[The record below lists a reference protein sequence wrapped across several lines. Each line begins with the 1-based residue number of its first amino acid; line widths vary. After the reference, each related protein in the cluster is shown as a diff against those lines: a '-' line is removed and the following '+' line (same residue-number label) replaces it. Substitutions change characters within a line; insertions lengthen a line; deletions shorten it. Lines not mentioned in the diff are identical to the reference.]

1 VPTINGWQCNYFHSC
16 GPTCHGSPYLFI
28 WPDYAPLSEIAY
40 SGILTPH
47 GTRQSDGHPLILTLR
62 KGKPTNKQVGR
73 NLLAQIREEG
83 INQKTPIII
92 VTGHNNHDP
101 IVVCDFMRDGAD
113 YFLPKTMIDHLEA
126 KIRKVFSK
134 PLPKNGKAAP
144 SEKAFPTLKPFPGG
158 KLEF

>member
-1 VPTINGWQCNYFHSC
+1 
-16 GPTCHGSPYLFI
+16 
-28 WPDYAPLSEIAY
+28 LSEIAY

-47 GTRQSDGHPLILTLR
+47 GTRKSDGHPLILTLR

-92 VTGHNNHDP
+92 VTGHDNHDP